1 MYRALVFPHTMYLGT
16 SLIKLRA
23 GVLSMTY
30 STQVHLLLPSTSRY
44 IHVPLEVVPR
54 YTYFGKKEPANS
66 RISVYT

>member
-30 STQVHLLLPSTSRY
+30 PGTPTFAFDLGTSMY
-44 IHVPLEVVPR
+44 LEVVPR
-54 YTYFGKKEPANS
+54 YTYFGKK
-66 RISVYT
+66 ISEERP